1 MGHKL
6 LDTSATR
13 VSRQPDAYPH
23 HNPNQTHNP
32 TPVDRAAFRA
42 QATGVGTTL
51 AKSRATGAARSAS
64 VSIPTDQR
72 KALPKHGAGHAPAM
86 PDFMDSEY

>member
-1 MGHKL
+1 MK
-6 LDTSATR
+6 SNATNR
-13 VSRQPDAYPH
+13 
-23 HNPNQTHNP
+23 NQTHNP

-51 AKSRATGAARSAS
+51 AKSRATGAMRSAS

-72 KALPKHGAGHAPAM
+72 KALPKHGAGHAPVPNPV
-86 PDFMDSEY
+86 PDFMDSEH